1 MVKFTIAS
9 LFILVVLSLEAQK
22 AADTCSLDA
31 RVWLMETDQL
41 EHVYIATL
49 NNEIIKAD
57 RQCRPLY
64 IYSNN
69 YLGLPTRIDASN
81 PINILV
87 YYPVQ
92 QTIVTLDVTMNEISR
107 TPLLDM
113 GYLDIR
119 AVCSSNDGN
128 LWLLDGM
135 DFKLKKINRQGRL
148 MAESE
153 NLLLLL
159 GRWPEITFMQE
170 NMNRIYLL
178 EKSAGIYIFDNFG
191 NFKSTY
197 PDSTIEQ
204 IQAAQGKLFYS
215 NTSGWM
221 ELTLPSS
228 LTMLKKA
235 DPDKKKPVL
244 VHFQK
249 NTQYVAYPDAIQ
261 VTKH

>member
-1 MVKFTIAS
+1 MVRFTIAS
-9 LFILVVLSLEAQK
+9 LFIMMVLGLEAQNT
-22 AADTCSLDA
+22 ADTCSLAA

-41 EHVYIATL
+41 EHVYIATQ

-64 IYSNN
+64 NYTNN
-69 YLGLPTRIDASN
+69 YLGLPGRIDASN
-81 PINILV
+81 PINVLV

-92 QTIVTLDVTMNEISR
+92 QIIVTLDVTMNEISR

-113 GYLDIR
+113 GYLDIK

-148 MAESE
+148 LAESE

-159 GRWPEITFMQE
+159 GRWPEITYMQE
-170 NMNRIYLL
+170 NMNRVYLL
-178 EKSAGIYIFDNFG
+178 EKSAGIHIFDNFG
-191 NFKSTY
+191 NFKNTY
-197 PDSTIEQ
+197 ADNSLEQ
-204 IQAAQGKLFYS
+204 IQAAQGKLFCR
-215 NTSGWM
+215 TTGGWM
-221 ELTLPSS
+221 ELTLPATLS
-228 LTMLKKA
+228 MLKKS
-235 DPDKKKPVL
+235 DPEGKQPL
-244 VHFQK
+244 MVHFQK

-261 VTKH
+261 VTKY